1 MECSEFRVEIASGS
15 LHTLSQDQSNQKAY
29 PAVSPNEY
37 QQGVDPALR
46 ILAVMCLLF
55 SAGGFA
61 IQASN
66 AQQVDADLVAKRR
79 LFSPIGPGLKQV
91 RSGADGKIYVLASP
105 SPGLVVYSPE
115 ARRLLTMHEVSGL
128 TEAALAEA
136 KASGDVLVEFGEDFD
151 VDADGNIYIAD
162 RAANKVQVYSRDGRH
177 VREMAVNAPLSVAA
191 MPEGEVAVA
200 TLQRETLVTVFD
212 KSGRLVREFG
222 DPETFTERKDLNRFL
237 NLGALATDAMGHLYY
252 GFRYFPEPTIRQFDR
267 FGYAGQDV
275 RFTELDAMPEA
286 AAVRREIARQEKRG
300 DTPRFKQVM
309 TAMGVDQQTGEVWI
323 AIGNM
328 LLHFDKEGNRRA
340 LFRLY
345 TPQNAR
351 LEAVAIVVE
360 KDRLLVGGDPQGI
373 YEFDRT
379 DQK

>member
-1 MECSEFRVEIASGS
+1 MECSKFRVEIASGS

-61 IQASN
+61 IQASH

-177 VREMAVNAPLSVAA
+177 VREIAVNAPLSVAA

-237 NLGALATDAMGHLYY
+237 NLGELATDAMGHLYY